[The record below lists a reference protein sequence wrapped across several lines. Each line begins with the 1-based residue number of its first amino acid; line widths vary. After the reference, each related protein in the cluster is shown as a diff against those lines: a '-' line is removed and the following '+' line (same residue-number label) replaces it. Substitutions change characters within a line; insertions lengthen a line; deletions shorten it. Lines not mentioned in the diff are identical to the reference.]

1 MQPIAFSIAQACA
14 ASHIGR
20 TRIYEA
26 IREGQL
32 SARKHGRRT
41 LILSTD
47 LHQWLQSLPVFEA
60 GPRTHTLGE

>member
-1 MQPIAFSIAQACA
+1 MQPIAFSIAEACA
-14 ASHIGR
+14 ACHIGR

-41 LILSTD
+41 LIVSAD
-47 LHQWLQSLPVFEA
+47 LHRWLENLPAFDA
-60 GPRTHTLGE
+60 GQRTHTTET